1 MINKNGLQKKA
12 LSLLIVVYMLF
23 LGCVNS
29 NNILG
34 LLQKSPEV
42 KMIGKT
48 FEQVEKEFGPF
59 SMVYIKNDTASYV
72 FQNTTMVFF
81 FDGIDASKIWQAE
94 ISNGLTTIP
103 AAIAVMNISSKDV
116 CTGVSGRVKDFGIP
130 DSYFTE
136 KAFSKNDLVFLEKE
150 STLAFQRTDN
160 NSLVVTAICDNNLV
174 ISEDAELIIRQEKH
188 IRPTLSLITLASR
201 KTLSAGHFH
210 LVGLKSNGTVM
221 TVGDN
226 PNGQCNVSSWKD
238 IIAVSAAG
246 YHTVGLK
253 SDGTVVA
260 VGNNE
265 DGQCNVS
272 GWTDIVAIAQENWHT
287 VGLKSDGT
295 VVAVGYNEDGQ
306 CNVSGWTDIVAIATG
321 AYHTIGLKSDGT
333 VVAVGDN
340 SCGECNVSRW
350 KDIIAISAYGFHT
363 VGLKSDGTVVAT
375 GPNAEG
381 ECNVSDWKDIVAVA
395 TGDCHTI
402 GLKTDGTVVA
412 VGRNTEGEC
421 NVSAWKDI
429 VAISAGSYHTIGL
442 KSDGTVVTV
451 GGDEWSQRDVS
462 AWTDIRLPE
471 NLKKASSS
479 GDSLFSNMFD

>member
-1 MINKNGLQKKA
+1 MINKNGSQKKV
-12 LSLLIVVYMLF
+12 LSLLIVFCILF

-29 NNILG
+29 NNVLG

-42 KMIGKT
+42 RMIGKT
-48 FEQVEKEFGPF
+48 FGQVEKEFGPF
-59 SMVYIKNDTASYV
+59 SMVYMKNDTASYV
-72 FQNTTMVFF
+72 FQKTTMVFF

-103 AAIAVMNISSKDV
+103 APIAVMNISSEDV
-116 CTGVSGRVKDFGIP
+116 CTGVSGRVKDFGIS
-130 DSYFTE
+130 DSDFTE
-136 KAFSKNDLVFLEKE
+136 KAFSKKDLVYFEKE
-150 STLAFQRTDN
+150 STLAFQRKDN
-160 NSLVVTAICDNNLV
+160 HDLVVTAICDNNLA
-174 ISEDAELIIRQEKH
+174 ISEDAELIVRQEKYSM
-188 IRPTLSLITLASR
+188 PTISLITPASR
-201 KTLSAGHFH
+201 KTLSAGHYH
-210 LVGLKSNGTVM
+210 LVGLKSNGTVI
-221 TVGDN
+221 TVGGN
-226 PNGQCNVSSWKD
+226 PDGQCNVSDWKD

-260 VGNNE
+260 VGYNE
-265 DGQCNVS
+265 YGQCNVS

-287 VGLKSDGT
+287 VGLRSDGT
-295 VVAVGYNEDGQ
+295 VVAVGHNVQGQ
-306 CNVSGWTDIVAIATG
+306 CNVSGWTDIVAIAAG
-321 AYHTIGLKSDGT
+321 AYHTVGLKSDGT

-340 SCGECNVSRW
+340 SDNECNVSRW

-395 TGDCHTI
+395 AGDCHTV

-412 VGRNTEGEC
+412 VGRNTKGEC

-429 VAISAGSYHTIGL
+429 VAIAAGAYHTIGL

-462 AWTDIRLPE
+462 AWNDIRLPD
-471 NLKKASSS
+471 K
-479 GDSLFSNMFD
+479 

>member
-29 NNILG
+29 NNMLG

-59 SMVYIKNDTASYV
+59 SMVCIKNDTASYV

-116 CTGVSGRVKDFGIP
+116 CTGVSGRVKDFSIS
-130 DSYFTE
+130 DSNFTE
-136 KAFSKNDLVFLEKE
+136 KAFSKKDLVYLEEE
-150 STLAFQRTDN
+150 STLAFQRKDN
-160 NSLVVTAICDNNLV
+160 DDLVVTAICDNNLV
-174 ISEDAELIIRQEKH
+174 INEDAPMIIRQKKY
-188 IRPTLSLITLASR
+188 IIPTLSLITLASR
-201 KTLSAGHFH
+201 KTLSAGHYH

-221 TVGDN
+221 AVGDN
-226 PNGQCNVSSWKD
+226 PDGQCNVSSWKD

-260 VGNNE
+260 VG
-265 DGQCNVS
+265 
-272 GWTDIVAIAQENWHT
+272 
-287 VGLKSDGT
+287 
-295 VVAVGYNEDGQ
+295 YNEYGQ

-381 ECNVSDWKDIVAVA
+381 ECNVSDWKDIVAIA

-421 NVSAWKDI
+421 DVSTWKDI
-429 VAISAGSYHTIGL
+429 VAITAGSYHTIGL
-442 KSDGTVVTV
+442 KSDGTVVTI